1 MLFISMTLLETVYDT
16 REGKTMSTEEKPQTQ
31 LQKDIA
37 AVQARNSGSTSA
49 QMRSAF
55 VKESTAVLNQQ
66 RPRQN
71 LFDAFEQINSHTI
84 KLTNTRNDLIVTVH
98 RKKSDPSSHM
108 LKLEIGRNRVFFDAA
123 VSFVVS
129 EVMRMLTDTIVP
141 DELKPDYV
149 KNKE

>member
-1 MLFISMTLLETVYDT
+1 
-16 REGKTMSTEEKPQTQ
+16 MSTEEKPKTQ

-37 AVQARNSGSTSA
+37 AVQARNSGSTTA

-66 RPRQN
+66 RPKQN
-71 LFDAFEQINSHTI
+71 LFDAFEQINSHTV

-98 RKKSDPSSHM
+98 RKKSDPSSYM